1 MVVKR
6 CQTGCK
12 HFCHLCVI
20 FYLLVGLTGCLCR
33 TKMQQMM
40 WKREQ
45 KLKAP
50 AAFEPSDA
58 EQQQSK
64 GGKKKFGRKK
74 GKKAKSA
81 DRDFDDFENPLAT
94 DDVQYAET

>member
-1 MVVKR
+1 ME
-6 CQTGCK
+6 
-12 HFCHLCVI
+12 
-20 FYLLVGLTGCLCR
+20 
-33 TKMQQMM
+33 QMK

-45 KLKAP
+45 KLAAANAAP

>member
-1 MVVKR
+1 
-6 CQTGCK
+6 
-12 HFCHLCVI
+12 
-20 FYLLVGLTGCLCR
+20 
-33 TKMQQMM
+33 MQETV
-40 WKREQ
+40 WKRKQ
-45 KLKAP
+45 AKAAP

-58 EQQQSK
+58 EQQSK

>member
-1 MVVKR
+1 MPR
-6 CQTGCK
+6 
-12 HFCHLCVI
+12 
-20 FYLLVGLTGCLCR
+20 LLGRPGDS
-33 TKMQQMM
+33 
-40 WKREQ
+40 
-45 KLKAP
+45 
-50 AAFEPSDA
+50 SDA
-58 EQQQSK
+58 EQQSK

>member
-1 MVVKR
+1 MQVEDGTDEVEER
-6 CQTGCK
+6 TEAQGERGGAG
-12 HFCHLCVI
+12 
-20 FYLLVGLTGCLCR
+20 GLR
-33 TKMQQMM
+33 V
-40 WKREQ
+40 EH
-45 KLKAP
+45 
-50 AAFEPSDA
+50 A

-64 GGKKKFGRKK
+64 GGKKKFGRKKK